1 MPPLNDIRPSF
12 AGRRSRRVQQLAR
25 ASRRPAFSFVSGAG
39 DSAVAVILAA
49 GLGTR
54 MRSGTPKLLHPI
66 LGRPMLAYVVDAAR
80 AATPDRR
87 PIVVTSPAT
96 AAIRDAFAGEVD
108 FALQADPI
116 GTGDAVRAALE
127 VIPADAAEVLVIS
140 GDVPQVQPELLLR
153 LLAERRAARAPMA
166 LVVVETATPG
176 NLGRVVRADDA
187 SVRAIVEARDAT
199 PAELEID
206 EINTG
211 LYAFDAA
218 WLRSQ
223 IGGIEPSRATG
234 EIYLTHLVDRARGD
248 GGVADLLVEDD
259 GTLLGIN
266 DRAEL
271 ADAQRNMQLALNRRL
286 MVAGVTMADPATTW
300 IDAEVQ
306 IASDVVLEPNVVLR
320 GRTRIGEGTV
330 IGAASQVF
338 DSVIGRGC
346 RVWASV
352 VEQSEIGDD
361 AEVGPFSHLRP
372 GSSIGRGAR
381 LGNFAE
387 VKNSRIGVGVQ
398 QHHMSYIGD
407 ADVGDRT
414 NIGAGTITANYDGRT
429 KHRTTIGEGVFLGV
443 DTMIVAPIS
452 IGDGAKTGAG
462 AVVTR
467 DVPPGKL
474 AVGMPARMREPR
486 PASSEGSAPGGGQP
500 PPTGQGPASE
510 QAADAE
516 AAEPPPAIERAVV
529 AAPSSDREARDSGQD
544 P

>member
-127 VIPADAAEVLVIS
+127 VVPAGAAEVLVIS

-398 QHHMSYIGD
+398 QHHVSYIGD

>member
-127 VIPADAAEVLVIS
+127 VAPAGAAEVLVIS

-187 SVRAIVEARDAT
+187 SVHAIVEARDAT

-248 GGVADLLVEDD
+248 GGVADLVVEDD

-286 MVAGVTMADPATTW
+286 MVAGVTMADPATAW

-486 PASSEGSAPGGGQP
+486 RASSEGSEPGGGQP

-516 AAEPPPAIERAVV
+516 AAEPPPAIERTVV
-529 AAPSSDREARDSGQD
+529 AAPSSDRAPRDPGRD
-544 P
+544 L

>member
-1 MPPLNDIRPSF
+1 M
-12 AGRRSRRVQQLAR
+12 QQLAR

-127 VIPADAAEVLVIS
+127 VVPAGAAEVLVIS

-248 GGVADLLVEDD
+248 SGVADLLVEDD

>member
-1 MPPLNDIRPSF
+1 VPS
-12 AGRRSRRVQQLAR
+12 LAR
-25 ASRRPAFSFVSGAG
+25 ASRRPAFPFVSGA
-39 DSAVAVILAA
+39 DASAVAVILAA

-54 MRSGTPKLLHPI
+54 MRSATPKLLHPI
-66 LGRPMLAYVVDAAR
+66 LGRPLIAYVVDSAR
-80 AATPDRR
+80 AATPGRR
-87 PIVVTSPAT
+87 PIVVTSQAT
-96 AAIRDAFAGEVD
+96 SAVRDALAGEVD
-108 FALQADPI
+108 FALQAEPI

-127 VIPADAAEVLVIS
+127 VLPADAAEVLVLN
-140 GDVPQVQPELLLR
+140 GDVPRLRPELLVR
-153 LLAERRAARAPMA
+153 LLAERRDAGSPMA

-176 NLGRVVRADDA
+176 RLGRVVRADDA
-187 SVRAIVEARDAT
+187 SVQRIVEARDAT
-199 PAELEID
+199 PAELEIE

-211 LYAFDAA
+211 LYAFDTA
-218 WLRSQ
+218 WLRRQ
-223 IGGIEPSRATG
+223 VGAIEPSPATG
-234 EIYLTHLVDRARGD
+234 EIYLTQLVDRAHRD
-248 GGVADLLVEDD
+248 GGVADLLLEDD

-271 ADAQRNMQLALNRRL
+271 AQAQRDMQLALNHRL
-286 MVAGVTMADPATTW
+286 MIAGVTMDDPATAW
-300 IDAEVQ
+300 IDAAVE
-306 IASDVVLEPNVVLR
+306 IASDVVLEPNVILR

-330 IGAASQVF
+330 IGAGSQIF
-338 DSVIGRGC
+338 DSAIGRGC

-352 VEQSEIGDD
+352 IEQSEIGDE

-372 GSSIGRGAR
+372 GASIGRGAR

-387 VKNSRIGVGVQ
+387 VKNSRIGAGVQ

-407 ADVGDRT
+407 ADVGERT
-414 NIGAGTITANYDGRT
+414 NVGAGTITANYDGRT

-486 PASSEGSAPGGGQP
+486 PPRSAPGSGEIA
-500 PPTGQGPASE
+500 ASE

-516 AAEPPPAIERAVV
+516 AAEPPPAMDGAAAAASAAERE
-529 AAPSSDREARDSGQD
+529 RRDSGRAR
-544 P
+544 

>member
-127 VIPADAAEVLVIS
+127 VVPAGAAEVLVIS

-234 EIYLTHLVDRARGD
+234 EIYLTYLVDRARGD
-248 GGVADLLVEDD
+248 SGVADLLVEDD

>member
-127 VIPADAAEVLVIS
+127 VVPAGAAEVLVIS

>member
-398 QHHMSYIGD
+398 QHHVSYIGD

>member
-1 MPPLNDIRPSF
+1 VTAEGST
-12 AGRRSRRVQQLAR
+12 
-25 ASRRPAFSFVSGAG
+25 
-39 DSAVAVILAA
+39 VAVILAA
-49 GLGTR
+49 GIGTR

-66 LGRPMLAYVVDAAR
+66 LGRPMLAFVLEAAR
-80 AATPDRR
+80 GAIADRR

-96 AAIRDAFAGEVD
+96 AAIRDAFAGEAD
-108 FALQADPI
+108 FALQAEPL

-127 VIPADAAEVLVIS
+127 VIPADVTEVLVLN
-140 GDVPQVQPELLLR
+140 GDVPQVRPELLLR
-153 LLAERRAARAPMA
+153 LLDERRSAGSPMA
-166 LVVVETATPG
+166 LIAVETSRPG
-176 NLGRVVRADDA
+176 SLGRVLRGDDG
-187 SVRAIVEARDAT
+187 SLERIVEAKDAT
-199 PAELEID
+199 PDELEID

-218 WLRSQ
+218 WLRRQ
-223 IGGIEPSRATG
+223 VGGIAPSSATG
-234 EIYLTHLVDRARGD
+234 EIYLTRLVDSARGE
-248 GGVADLLVEDD
+248 GGVADLLVEND
-259 GTLLGIN
+259 GTLLGVN

-271 ADAQRNMQLALNRRL
+271 ADAQRDMQAALNRRL
-286 MVAGVTMADPATTW
+286 MGAGVTMADPATAW
-300 IDAEVQ
+300 IDVDVELAP
-306 IASDVVLEPNVVLR
+306 DVVLEPNVILR

-330 IGAASQVF
+330 IGAGSQIF

-352 VEQSEIGDD
+352 VERSEIADEV
-361 AEVGPFSHLRP
+361 EVGPFSHLRP

-387 VKNSRIGVGVQ
+387 VKNSTIGAGVQ
-398 QHHMSYIGD
+398 QHHMSYLGD

-429 KHRTTIGEGVFLGV
+429 KHRTTIGERVFLGV
-443 DTMIVAPIS
+443 DTMIVAPVT

-474 AVGMPARMREPR
+474 AVGMPARMRDPR
-486 PASSEGSAPGGGQP
+486 PPRTEPGEGGH
-500 PPTGQGPASE
+500 PASE

-516 AAEPPPAIERAVV
+516 AAEPPPAIGRAAVG
-529 AAPSSDREARDSGQD
+529 APSPERGGQD
-544 P
+544 AGRPR

>member
-127 VIPADAAEVLVIS
+127 VVPAGAAEVLVIS

-248 GGVADLLVEDD
+248 SGVADLLVEDD

>member
-1 MPPLNDIRPSF
+1 MPALNDIRPSF

-25 ASRRPAFSFVSGAG
+25 ASRRPAFSSVSGAG

-116 GTGDAVRAALE
+116 GTGDAVRAALQ
-127 VIPADAAEVLVIS
+127 VVPAGAVEVLVIS

-187 SVRAIVEARDAT
+187 SVHAIVEARDAT
-199 PAELEID
+199 PAELEIE

-271 ADAQRNMQLALNRRL
+271 ADAQRKMQVALNRRL
-286 MVAGVTMADPATTW
+286 MVAGVTMADPATAW

-398 QHHMSYIGD
+398 QHHVSYIGD

-486 PASSEGSAPGGGQP
+486 PASSEGSEPARGQP
-500 PPTGQGPASE
+500 PTAGQGPASE

-516 AAEPPPAIERAVV
+516 AAEPPPAIEPAAV
-529 AAPSSDREARDSGQD
+529 AAPSAELAGGDAGSDR
-544 P
+544 